1 MDKGAPLAVLGRKV
15 ARELFNEQNPVGKPI
30 RVGGWRMRVVGVL
43 AARGEQMGMDMDDAV
58 VIPVAT
64 GLQMSNREG
73 LMRVMVQVLPQVD
86 LDRTQER
93 VIALISE
100 RHGEEDISCI
110 TQAAVLEGLSK
121 ILVALTAV
129 VVSIAGISLTVA
141 GIGIMNV
148 MLVSVSERT
157 AEVGLMKALG
167 ATRRQILSVFLVE
180 AVLLSSAGGAVG
192 LAIGWL
198 LIEGVVTVYPSLPAS
213 PPPWAVISVVGV
225 SLATGTI
232 FGVLPAWRAAKLD
245 PVEALAAK

>member
-1 MDKGAPLAVLGRKV
+1 VVLGRKV
-15 ARELFNEQNPVGKPI
+15 AHELFDNQNPVGKPV
-30 RVGGWRMRVVGVL
+30 RVGGWRMRVIGVL
-43 AARGEQMGMDMDDAV
+43 ASRGQQMGMDMDDAV

-64 GLQMSNREG
+64 GLQMSNRRS
-73 LMRVMVQVLPQVD
+73 LMRVMLQVLPQVD
-86 LDRTQER
+86 LERTKQR
-93 VIALISE
+93 VIDLISE

-110 TQAAVLEGLSK
+110 TQEAVLAGLSK
-121 ILVALTAV
+121 ILVVLTAV

-167 ATRRQILSVFLVE
+167 ATRRQILGVFLVE
-180 AVLLSSAGGAVG
+180 AVLLSSTGGALG
-192 LAIGWL
+192 LVLGWL
-198 LIEGVVTVYPSLPAS
+198 LIEGVVIVYPSLPAT
-213 PPPWAVISVVGV
+213 PPVWAVISVLAV

-245 PVEALAAK
+245 PVEALATK